1 MWAELSMVSYQSK
14 TFTYEDVPV
23 HYLEGGEGLPL
34 LLIHGSGPGAS
45 TIGNWRMVLE
55 PLVERYHVFAMDLI
69 GFGQSGRRRT
79 EPYFDIDFWLGQC
92 RAMIALMPG
101 EEIGICGHSLSG
113 ALALKL
119 AAIESRITRI
129 LTTGTMGAPFPVNN
143 ATIRCWTFPTTR
155 QDLIETA
162 RILIHD
168 ERHITDAY
176 IENRVKTL
184 FDDIAYKNY
193 FTKMFAGDP
202 NRFVAQAVVTP
213 EELAANRAAIRMLHG
228 RNDTA
233 FPPSVTLKLAES
245 LPQADVTLLASCSHS
260 IALEQPEQFLAAANE
275 LFGVPLRRK

>member
-1 MWAELSMVSYQSK
+1 MATYQSK
-14 TFTYEDVPV
+14 TFNYEDVPV
-23 HYLEGGEGLPL
+23 HYIEAGAGLPL

-45 TIGNWRMVLE
+45 TIGNWRVVLE
-55 PLVERYHVFAMDLI
+55 PLIARYHVFAMDLI
-69 GFGQSGRRRT
+69 GFGQSGRRLS

-92 RAMIALMPG
+92 REMIALMPG

-119 AAIESRITRI
+119 AATESRITKI
-129 LTTGTMGAPFPVNN
+129 LATGAMGAPFAVND
-143 ATIRCWTFPTTR
+143 ATIRCWTFPETR
-155 QDLIETA
+155 EDLRATA

-184 FDDIAYKNY
+184 FDDPSYKNY
-193 FTKMFAGDP
+193 FTKMFAGD
-202 NRFVAQAVVTP
+202 AQGYATAAVVTA

-228 RNDTA
+228 RNDAA
-233 FPPSVTLKLAES
+233 FPYSITLKLAEA

-260 IALEQPEQFLAAANE
+260 IALEQPEKFLLAAYE
-275 LFGVPLRRK
+275 LFGGAVEGL

>member
-1 MWAELSMVSYQSK
+1 MTSYQSK
-14 TFTYEDVPV
+14 TFNFEDVPV
-23 HYLEGGEGLPL
+23 HYLEGGSGLPL

-45 TIGNWRMVLE
+45 TIGNWRLVLE
-55 PLVERYHVFAMDLI
+55 PLIARYHVFAMDLI
-69 GFGQSGRRRT
+69 GFGQSGRRPT

-101 EEIGICGHSLSG
+101 DEIGICGHSLSG

-119 AAIESRITRI
+119 AATEPRITKI
-129 LTTGTMGAPFPVNN
+129 LTTGAMGAPFPVNE
-143 ATIRCWTFPTTR
+143 ATIRCWTFPETR
-155 QDLIETA
+155 QDLRDTA
-162 RILIHD
+162 KILIHD

-184 FDDIAYKNY
+184 FEDVGYKNY

-202 NRFVAQAVVTP
+202 NGFVAEAVVTP

-233 FPPSVTLKLAES
+233 FPPSITSKLAES
-245 LPQADVTLLASCSHS
+245 LPQADVIFLAFCSHS
-260 IALEQPEQFLAAANE
+260 IALEQPDKFLIAANE
-275 LFGVPLRRK
+275 IFGGPLDTGS

>member
-1 MWAELSMVSYQSK
+1 MATYQSK
-14 TFTYEDVPV
+14 TFNYEDVPV
-23 HYLEGGEGLPL
+23 HYIEAGVGLPL

-45 TIGNWRMVLE
+45 TIGNWRVVLE
-55 PLVERYHVFAMDLI
+55 PLIARYHVFAMDLI
-69 GFGQSGRRRT
+69 GFGQSGRRLS

-92 RAMIALMPG
+92 REMIALMPG

-119 AAIESRITRI
+119 AATESRITKI
-129 LTTGTMGAPFPVNN
+129 LATGAMGAAFAVND
-143 ATIRCWTFPTTR
+143 ATIRCWTFPETR
-155 QDLIETA
+155 EDLRATA

-184 FDDIAYKNY
+184 FDDPSYKNY
-193 FTKMFAGDP
+193 FTKMFAGD
-202 NRFVAQAVVTP
+202 AQGYATAAVVTA

-228 RNDTA
+228 RNDAA
-233 FPPSVTLKLAES
+233 FPYSITLKLAEA

-260 IALEQPEQFLAAANE
+260 IALEQPEKFLLAAYE
-275 LFGVPLRRK
+275 LFGGAVDGL

>member
-1 MWAELSMVSYQSK
+1 MATYQSK
-14 TFTYEDVPV
+14 TFNYEDVPV
-23 HYLEGGEGLPL
+23 HYIEAGVGLPL

-45 TIGNWRMVLE
+45 TIGNWRVVLE
-55 PLVERYHVFAMDLI
+55 PLIARYHVFAMDLI
-69 GFGQSGRRRT
+69 GFGQSGRRLS

-92 RAMIALMPG
+92 REMIALMPG

-119 AAIESRITRI
+119 AATESRITKI
-129 LTTGTMGAPFPVNN
+129 LATGAMGAPFAVND
-143 ATIRCWTFPTTR
+143 ATIRCWTFPETR
-155 QDLIETA
+155 DDLRATA

-184 FDDIAYKNY
+184 FDDPSYKNY
-193 FTKMFAGDP
+193 FTKMFAGD
-202 NRFVAQAVVTP
+202 AQGYATAAVVTA

-228 RNDTA
+228 RNDAA
-233 FPPSVTLKLAES
+233 FPYSITLKLAEA

-260 IALEQPEQFLAAANE
+260 IALEQPEKFLLAAYE
-275 LFGVPLRRK
+275 LFGGAVEGL

>member
-1 MWAELSMVSYQSK
+1 MATYQSK
-14 TFTYEDVPV
+14 TFNYEDVPV
-23 HYLEGGEGLPL
+23 HYIEAGAGLPL

-45 TIGNWRMVLE
+45 TIGNWRVVLE
-55 PLVERYHVFAMDLI
+55 PLIARYHVFAMDLI
-69 GFGQSGRRRT
+69 GFGQSGRRLS

-92 RAMIALMPG
+92 REMIALMPG

-119 AAIESRITRI
+119 AATESRITKI
-129 LTTGTMGAPFPVNN
+129 LATGAMGAAFAVND
-143 ATIRCWTFPTTR
+143 ATIRCWTFPETR
-155 QDLIETA
+155 EDLRATA

-184 FDDIAYKNY
+184 FDDPSYKNY
-193 FTKMFAGDP
+193 FTKMFAGD
-202 NRFVAQAVVTP
+202 AQGYATAAVVTA

-228 RNDTA
+228 RNDAA
-233 FPPSVTLKLAES
+233 FPCSITLKLAEA

-260 IALEQPEQFLAAANE
+260 IALEQPEKFLLAAYE
-275 LFGVPLRRK
+275 LFGGAVDGL

>member
-1 MWAELSMVSYQSK
+1 MATYQSK
-14 TFTYEDVPV
+14 TFNYEDVLV
-23 HYLEGGEGLPL
+23 HYIEAGVGLPL

-45 TIGNWRMVLE
+45 TIGNWRVVLE
-55 PLVERYHVFAMDLI
+55 PLIARYHVFAMDLI
-69 GFGQSGRRRT
+69 GFGQSGRRLS

-92 RAMIALMPG
+92 REMIALMPG

-119 AAIESRITRI
+119 AATESRITKI
-129 LTTGTMGAPFPVNN
+129 LATGAMGAPFAVND
-143 ATIRCWTFPTTR
+143 ATIRCWTFPETR
-155 QDLIETA
+155 DDLRATA

-184 FDDIAYKNY
+184 FDDPSYKNY
-193 FTKMFAGDP
+193 FTKMFAGD
-202 NRFVAQAVVTP
+202 AQGYATAAVVTA

-228 RNDTA
+228 RNDAA
-233 FPPSVTLKLAES
+233 FPYSITLKLAEA

-260 IALEQPEQFLAAANE
+260 IALEQPEKFLLAAYE
-275 LFGVPLRRK
+275 LFGGAVEGL